1 MFLSKTVSRITSLA
15 LAGILLTFAVAE
27 AQATHFRYGT
37 VNWTRSATNPLQVTF
52 NITEAW
58 RSNATDF
65 LTFNNGA
72 SGTFNT
78 TTNRT
83 TIGTFTDANGEGY
96 TVFNTSITQTYPSAS
111 VFTLSG
117 GSCCRI
123 STLQN
128 GNSDDNF
135 TLQATVDLTQA
146 IGDDV
151 GGPVAQAPI
160 IVPLPRT
167 TTGNVAT
174 FQLPFA
180 DPDGDDL
187 TVSVSTSGQSG
198 LTTTLPTAG
207 GNTLSVSSTG
217 LLSWDTSGTTLGQ
230 KYAIQVR
237 VSEDDSASTI
247 PLDFI
252 IEISNSTA
260 NQAPSVNGQS
270 LTLEVGDVLNTTV
283 TGSDPD
289 SGPVDP
295 LTWSLDAITGPQ
307 TVSNASFDPLTQMLL
322 WDTTGYALGVY
333 TFFISNFD
341 GAANGLGTIVV
352 NLTAQV
358 AEVAEPAMLALFGL
372 GIAGLAASRRRRAA
386 AC

>member
-1 MFLSKTVSRITSLA
+1 M
-15 LAGILLTFAVAE
+15 
-27 AQATHFRYGT
+27 
-37 VNWTRSATNPLQVTF
+37 
-52 NITEAW
+52 
-58 RSNATDF
+58 
-65 LTFNNGA
+65 
-72 SGTFNT
+72 
-78 TTNRT
+78 
-83 TIGTFTDANGEGY
+83 
-96 TVFNTSITQTYPSAS
+96 
-111 VFTLSG
+111 
-117 GSCCRI
+117 
-123 STLQN
+123 
-128 GNSDDNF
+128 
-135 TLQATVDLTQA
+135 
-146 IGDDV
+146 
-151 GGPVAQAPI
+151 
-160 IVPLPRT
+160 
-167 TTGNVAT
+167 
-174 FQLPFA
+174 
-180 DPDGDDL
+180 
-187 TVSVSTSGQSG
+187 
-198 LTTTLPTAG
+198 
-207 GNTLSVSSTG
+207 SSTG

>member
-1 MFLSKTVSRITSLA
+1 MFISKTVSRMVSGV
-15 LAGILLTFAVAE
+15 LAGALLTFAVAE
-27 AQATHFRYGT
+27 AQASHFRYGT
-37 VNWTRSATNPLQVTF
+37 VNWTRSTTNPLQVTF

-58 RSNATDF
+58 RSTATDSLNF
-65 LTFNNGA
+65 SNGA
-72 SGTFNT
+72 SGSFNT
-78 TTNRT
+78 ITNRS

-111 VFTLSG
+111 VFTIAAG
-117 GSCCRI
+117 TCCRI

-128 GNSDDNF
+128 GNADASFN
-135 TLQATVDLTQA
+135 LQATVDLTQP
-146 IGDDV
+146 IGTEV

-160 IVPLPRT
+160 IVPLPQT
-167 TTGNVAT
+167 TSGNFAT

-180 DPDGDDL
+180 DPDGDNL
-187 TVSVSTSGQSG
+187 TVSVSSNSQSG
-198 LTTTLPTAG
+198 LTTALPTAG

-270 LTLEVGDVLNTTV
+270 LSLEVGDVLNTTV

-295 LTWSLDAITGPQ
+295 LTWNLDAITGPQ

-341 GAANGLGTIVV
+341 GAANGLGQIVV

-358 AEVAEPAMLALFGL
+358 AAVPEPAMLALFGL
-372 GIAGLAASRRRRAA
+372 GLAGLAASRRRRTA